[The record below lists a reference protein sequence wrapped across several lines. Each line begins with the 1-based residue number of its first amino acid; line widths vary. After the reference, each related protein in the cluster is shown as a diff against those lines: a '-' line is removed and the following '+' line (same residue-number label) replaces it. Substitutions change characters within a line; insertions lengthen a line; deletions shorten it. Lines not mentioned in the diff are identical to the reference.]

1 MQFFLMLFHFLL
13 TILKIS
19 CLREISES
27 GHTLQGDRHQP
38 RQAVNL
44 RQAGVEC
51 RTALCWVPLFRLEER
66 EGPGQAERRGQGVG
80 WEPGDAASW
89 RGRPGGLRV
98 LGSRAR
104 WARRRLRQCGCR
116 RRPRRAL
123 CGGGSGVIGEGPGR
137 TWDGDFGKSAGVQ
150 KISKGEQSHEGA
162 AVRGSG
168 VKRRT
173 CAFQVLFL
181 SSSGESGPGQRD
193 GGAGRASGWPGV
205 SALQRGRSPVPVGAG
220 FRPPLSGARE
230 AELGFLRALALPSE
244 PSEGAEGRSKG
255 VITMTE
261 PKFEEEMLSVLKLKK
276 TIFDCRR
283 HTASL
288 VSGVRQG
295 RDVCTASSPDSPRR
309 TRGPRGCFHTRQFVR
324 FNPLPFLTCAP
335 HLPRIWRPSV
345 LSVSVRS

>member
-1 MQFFLMLFHFLL
+1 MGA
-13 TILKIS
+13 
-19 CLREISES
+19 RRAPRA
-27 GHTLQGDRHQP
+27 GQP
-38 RQAVNL
+38 
-44 RQAGVEC
+44 G
-51 RTALCWVPLFRLEER
+51 AL
-66 EGPGQAERRGQGVG
+66 G
-80 WEPGDAASW
+80 AASAPAVW
-89 RGRPGGLRV
+89 LPAVPETSLVRRWVRGHR
-98 LGSRAR
+98 
-104 WARRRLRQCGCR
+104 
-116 RRPRRAL
+116 
-123 CGGGSGVIGEGPGR
+123 GGSSRNMGR
-137 TWDGDFGKSAGVQ
+137 GLWKKCRCPENFERGT
-150 KISKGEQSHEGA
+150 ERHEGA

-205 SALQRGRSPVPVGAG
+205 STLQRGRSPVPVGAG

-255 VITMTE
+255 AITMTE

-295 RDVCTASSPDSPRR
+295 RDVCTAHEVTPGRQRSRRRRPILRAGRAVPVAVFIPSSSHSLTPSPFS
-309 TRGPRGCFHTRQFVR
+309 P
-324 FNPLPFLTCAP
+324 AP
-335 HLPRIWRPSV
+335 PTYLASGDRLCSLCP
-345 LSVSVRS
+345 